1 VKLNQYSFSSD
12 TFFGLSV
19 GPDDGGPAIVVNT
32 WDRISA
38 ERQIFSAAHELG
50 HLIMH
55 LRSYDTSEESEDK
68 QEEKEADLFASHFLM
83 PKEGFDREW
92 RETSGLAFPDRVM
105 KVKRIFR
112 VSYKTVLFRLVE
124 EGVVDSAIWRQF
136 NVIFEK
142 RYRRKL
148 SYKEEPFS
156 EGAEP
161 FGMDSIDFIGDR
173 LSRLTRKAVE
183 EEKISVSRAAEI
195 LGLPVDEMMGRL
207 EDWES
212 ID

>member
-1 VKLNQYSFSSD
+1 M
-12 TFFGLSV
+12 
-19 GPDDGGPAIVVNT
+19 NT
-32 WDRISA
+32 WGRICA

-55 LRSYDTSEESEDK
+55 LGSFDASDESEDK

-83 PKEGFDREW
+83 PGEGFSREW
-92 RETSGLAFPDRVM
+92 EETAGLPFPDRVM

-112 VSYKTVLFRLVE
+112 VSYKTVLFRLIDR
-124 EGVVDSAIWRQF
+124 GIVDKSIWTRFKAVYEQRF
-136 NVIFEK
+136 SRN
-142 RYRRKL
+142 L
-148 SYKEEPFS
+148 SFRTARHLRETRNLSFKEEPFS

-161 FGMDSIDFIGDR
+161 FGMNAIDFVGDR

-183 EEKISVSRAAEI
+183 EEQISVSRAAEI
-195 LGLPVDEMMGRL
+195 LDLSADEMLDRL
-207 EDWES
+207 AEWES

>member
-1 VKLNQYSFSSD
+1 MD
-12 TFFGLSV
+12 
-19 GPDDGGPAIVVNT
+19 
-32 WDRISA
+32 
-38 ERQIFSAAHELG
+38 
-50 HLIMH
+50 
-55 LRSYDTSEESEDK
+55 
-68 QEEKEADLFASHFLM
+68 AS
-83 PKEGFDREW
+83 
-92 RETSGLAFPDRVM
+92 
-105 KVKRIFR
+105 
-112 VSYKTVLFRLVE
+112 
-124 EGVVDSAIWRQF
+124 IWRLF

-173 LSRLTRKAVE
+173 LSRLTRRAVE

-207 EDWES
+207 EEWETLN
-212 ID
+212 